1 MKKINDL
8 ITEKLALNADSK
20 LKTDYNAKPL
30 KDLIKELLEKIDKKQ
45 ITAGDFVNR
54 LRKEVNNIDF
64 RIIKG
69 TLYKGEV
76 EYNGVRVKVECSGF
90 WWDDQNHNRN
100 GNGLVWYM
108 THAAYPQGYS
118 VGYLINDD
126 VKDYT
131 DPSLRYLWVDK
142 KGVVHETEKDWK
154 ENATEYIYD
163 NPISKYGIPWSKA
176 DREASII
183 EFIKRW
189 IDLQKR

>member
-1 MKKINDL
+1 MRNINDL
-8 ITEKLALNADSK
+8 LLEKLSLNDESK
-20 LKTDYNAKPL
+20 TKEGYDAKPL
-30 KDLIKELLEKIDKKQ
+30 KELILELLDKLDNKKITPEFFIK
-45 ITAGDFVNR
+45 R
-54 LRKEVNNIDF
+54 LRTEVNNIDF
-64 RIIKG
+64 KIIKG

-90 WWDDQNHNRN
+90 WWDDQNHYRD

-118 VGYLINDD
+118 VGYLINGG

-142 KGVVHETEKDWK
+142 KGVVHDTKEDWEK
-154 ENATEYIYD
+154 NATEYIYD
-163 NPISKYGIPWSKA
+163 NPISKNGIPWSKA
-176 DREASII
+176 DKEASII